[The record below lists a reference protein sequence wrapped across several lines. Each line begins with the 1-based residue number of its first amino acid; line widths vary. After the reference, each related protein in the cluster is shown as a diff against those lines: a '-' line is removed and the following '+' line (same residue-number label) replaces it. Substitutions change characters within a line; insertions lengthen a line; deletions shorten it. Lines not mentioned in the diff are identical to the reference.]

1 MIRDGAAAERV
12 GMSHPASVD
21 LSRGAVTLY
30 NVRGWLDEEVRPLQV
45 GALTGLGITV
55 AWAASCSLVEVADV
69 LSLGAVVFVLP
80 SAFLG
85 SALLRWRGMRIMVD
99 AEGVRRDNRHMPAV
113 VRPLAPAWSVRWQD
127 LDRVDV
133 HERVKGL
140 GTNQRT
146 ITEMWLV
153 LRNGSRIRV
162 LPHYWLTRSGM
173 AQQPSLERLKWFPVG
188 AMPLG
193 QAVQKWAPQ
202 DASGSALGDWSGT

>member
-1 MIRDGAAAERV
+1 
-12 GMSHPASVD
+12 MSNPASVD
-21 LSRGAVTLY
+21 LNSGAVTLY
-30 NVRGWLDEEVRPLQV
+30 NASGWLDEEVRPLQV

-55 AWAASCSLVEVADV
+55 AWAASCSLAEVADI

-85 SALLRWRGMRIMVD
+85 SALLRWRGMRIVVD
-99 AEGVRRDNRHMPAV
+99 TGGVRRDNRHMPVV
-113 VRPLAPAWSVRWQD
+113 VRPLAPAWSVRWRD

-153 LRNGSRIRV
+153 LRAGNRIRV
-162 LPHYWLTRSGM
+162 LPHYWLTRSGLNE
-173 AQQPSLERLKWFPVG
+173 QPSLERLKWLPV
-188 AMPLG
+188 AATPLG
-193 QAVQKWAPQ
+193 QAVREWGPQ
-202 DASGSALGDWSGT
+202 EVGSPAAGDSSGA